1 MTRYVS
7 NKGGGPA
14 VDFETC
20 ILNGRAPDG
29 GLYVPTSLPNITHE
43 QLQSWK
49 DLNYTDLAFEILSL
63 FIDESSVPAS
73 DLRRLIDGSFSAFY
87 HAEKIPFYPLK
98 SREGVI
104 VQELFHGPTLSFKD
118 VAMGFVVNLFDYF
131 LKKRGEKM
139 SIMVATS
146 GDTGPAAAFA
156 SMGKKTL
163 NTWTLYPEGFVTE
176 EQERQ
181 MTTISASNVYAVRV
195 KNCPDGSDDLDVLI
209 ADLFSDQAF
218 KEEQHLS
225 SVNSI
230 NWGRVMMQ
238 TVHYFYGYLQTVDR
252 VGELLDFAVPSGA
265 FGNLCAGGLAREM
278 GLPVGKFI
286 VSTNANICLQQIFRD
301 GVYAKG
307 QVINCVSSAIDI
319 SLPINFW
326 RYLYFAIGQQAEKIK
341 DWMEQ
346 AEATDRV
353 AFDSA
358 IHEQFSKGFL
368 TASIT
373 NEQTLD
379 TMHSVFESEGYLLDP
394 HGAVA
399 VAAADRLKNER
410 TPGSKVLCLAT
421 AHPAK
426 FPEAVKKALKVI
438 DLPAEGT
445 HPSLEEAKGYCQRV
459 YECEYEHMHTAVPT
473 TMRAAA
479 VMKKGQTEETANS
492 GFK

>member
-156 SMGKKTL
+156 SMGK
-163 NTWTLYPEGFVTE
+163 
-176 EQERQ
+176 
-181 MTTISASNVYAVRV
+181 
-195 KNCPDGSDDLDVLI
+195 
-209 ADLFSDQAF
+209 
-218 KEEQHLS
+218 
-225 SVNSI
+225 
-230 NWGRVMMQ
+230 
-238 TVHYFYGYLQTVDR
+238 
-252 VGELLDFAVPSGA
+252 
-265 FGNLCAGGLAREM
+265 
-278 GLPVGKFI
+278 
-286 VSTNANICLQQIFRD
+286 
-301 GVYAKG
+301 
-307 QVINCVSSAIDI
+307 
-319 SLPINFW
+319 
-326 RYLYFAIGQQAEKIK
+326 
-341 DWMEQ
+341 
-346 AEATDRV
+346 
-353 AFDSA
+353 
-358 IHEQFSKGFL
+358 
-368 TASIT
+368 
-373 NEQTLD
+373 
-379 TMHSVFESEGYLLDP
+379 
-394 HGAVA
+394 
-399 VAAADRLKNER
+399 RL
-410 TPGSKVLCLAT
+410 
-421 AHPAK
+421 
-426 FPEAVKKALKVI
+426 
-438 DLPAEGT
+438 
-445 HPSLEEAKGYCQRV
+445 
-459 YECEYEHMHTAVPT
+459 
-473 TMRAAA
+473 
-479 VMKKGQTEETANS
+479 
-492 GFK
+492 

>member
-20 ILNGRAPDG
+20 ILNGRSPDG
-29 GLYVPTSLPNITHE
+29 GLYVPTSLPKITHE
-43 QLQSWK
+43 QLQAWK

-87 HAEKIPFYPLK
+87 HPEKIPFYPLK

-118 VAMGFVVNLFDYF
+118 VAMGFVVSLFDYF

-156 SMGKKTL
+156 SAGKETL
-163 NTWTLYPEGFVTE
+163 STWTLYPAGFITE

-181 MTTISASNVYAVRV
+181 MTTINASNVYAVRI

-209 ADLFSDQAF
+209 ADLFADQAF
-218 KEEQHLS
+218 KEELQLS

-252 VGELLDFAVPSGA
+252 VGEPLDFAVPSGA

-341 DWMEQ
+341 AWME
-346 AEATDRV
+346 EADAGGSV
-353 AFDSA
+353 KFEPAV
-358 IHEQFSKGFL
+358 HEQFSKGFL
-368 TASIT
+368 TASISD
-373 NEQTLD
+373 EQTLE
-379 TMHSVFESEGYLLDP
+379 TMRSVYESEGYLLDP

-399 VAAADRLKNER
+399 VAAVNKLKDKLP
-410 TPGSKVLCLAT
+410 PGSKVLCLAT

-426 FPEAVKKALKVI
+426 FPEVVKKALGSNNQ
-438 DLPAEGT
+438 PAEAI
-445 HPSLEEAKGYCQRV
+445 HASLEAAKGYCQRV
-459 YECEYEHMHTAVPT
+459 YECAYEDMHIAVPN
-473 TMRAAA
+473 TMQRALL
-479 VMKKGQTEETANS
+479 MGKKATEQISNS
-492 GFK
+492 I